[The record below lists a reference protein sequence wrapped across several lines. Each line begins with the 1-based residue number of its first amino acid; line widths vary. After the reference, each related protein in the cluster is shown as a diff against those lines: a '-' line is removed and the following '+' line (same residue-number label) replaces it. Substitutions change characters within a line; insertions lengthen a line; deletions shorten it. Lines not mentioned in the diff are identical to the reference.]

1 MKKHNLVI
9 LIVFVFLAAVAM
21 PLTSN
26 DSFTVFTYDM
36 AQPFGDLKEATPD
49 FSWRGWSFSYRNL
62 IRDQLSVGLSV
73 GWQGFNRMES
83 GTYESGPVSATGTF
97 IRRINAIPLMA
108 IAHMYTGESG
118 GMRLYGGL
126 GIGTFYMQER
136 YEYGIFYFYEDHW
149 HFGLVPEAGVTSE
162 VRIVVAF
169 TLVCS
174 GVGPHHR
181 VGSTGTQRIAC
192 SGPYEGVPGLIG
204 VSSAGPCPSQRGS
217 P

>member
-126 GIGTFYMQER
+126 GVGTFYMQER

-149 HFGLVPEAGVTSE
+149 HFGLVPEAGV
-162 VRIVVAF
+162 IF
-169 TLVCS
+169 
-174 GVGPHHR
+174 P
-181 VGSTGTQRIAC
+181 VGSNLWNLLGSVTYNYAFGTND
-192 SGPYEGVPGLIG
+192 YEAVSYLGIQVGL
-204 VSSAGPCPSQRGS
+204 AMEY
-217 P
+217 